1 MASEGFPE
9 KLSTRLLPILEARSF
24 GVDRMLTLAMK
35 KIHVLRRQMTLNVY
49 SACAM
54 AG

>member
-9 KLSTRLLPILEARSF
+9 KLSSRLLPILEARSF